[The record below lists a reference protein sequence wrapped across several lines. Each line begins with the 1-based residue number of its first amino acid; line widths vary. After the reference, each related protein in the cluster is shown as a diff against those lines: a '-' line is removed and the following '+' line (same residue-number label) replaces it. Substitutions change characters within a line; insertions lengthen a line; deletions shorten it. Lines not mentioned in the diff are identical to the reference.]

1 MKPVYYLFL
10 LLLFTQCSGIGKMK
24 PDTYSNSLDEDT
36 RIVSQVLEQY
46 SHEKETPPGELMVKV
61 GSYFLET
68 PYVANTLET
77 EGEERLVIN
86 LREMDCT
93 TFAENCLAL
102 TRTIQSKR
110 PGVDQF
116 WQELARVRYRD
127 ARIDGYTSRLHYT
140 TDWIYHN
147 QQKNLLQDVTADISG
162 TPYIK
167 TINFMSTHPDSYFH
181 LKNNAVLV
189 AEMAHIENDINHR
202 QYYYIPKE
210 NIAGLE
216 GQLKDGDIVAL
227 TTSIDGLDVSHM
239 GLLVRKN
246 NRIHLLHA
254 SLSAKKVVITEEPLA
269 DYLKDSK
276 TVTGIMVARPL

>member
-1 MKPVYYLFL
+1 MRSVYYIFL

-24 PDTYSNSLDEDT
+24 LDTWSTSMDEDN
-36 RIVSQVLEQY
+36 RILSQVLEQFVE
-46 SHEKETPPGELMVKV
+46 EKQTPTGELIVKV
-61 GSYFLET
+61 GTFFLET

-102 TRTIQSKR
+102 TRTIQSEK
-110 PGVDQF
+110 PGIDRF
-116 WQELARVRYRD
+116 WQELAGIRYRN
-127 ARIDGYTSRLHYT
+127 AAINGYSSRLHYT
-140 TDWIYHN
+140 TDWIFNN
-147 QQKNLLQDVTADISG
+147 QQKNLVRDVTGDISK

-167 TINFMSTHPDSYFH
+167 TINFMSTHPGSYRH
-181 LKNNAVLV
+181 LKDNAVLV
-189 AEMAHIENDINHR
+189 TEIARIEKDISHR
-202 QYYYIPKE
+202 PYYFIPKE

-216 GQLKDGDIVAL
+216 SQLKDGDIVAL

-246 NRIHLLHA
+246 NRIHMLHA
-254 SLSAKKVVITEEPLA
+254 SLSSMKVAVTEEPLA
-269 DYLKDSK
+269 DYLKNSK
-276 TVTGIMVARPL
+276 TVTGIMVARPQ